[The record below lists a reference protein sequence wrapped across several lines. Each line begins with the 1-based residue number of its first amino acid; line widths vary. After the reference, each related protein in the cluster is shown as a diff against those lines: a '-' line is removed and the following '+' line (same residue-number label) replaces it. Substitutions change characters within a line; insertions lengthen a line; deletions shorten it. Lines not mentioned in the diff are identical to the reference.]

1 MVFARALLERVLC
14 WLLEKCTAKWWLPG
28 RARAPHAIFS
38 LRCHRPEESRKG
50 VSNEET
56 GQTGKG
62 LTIAGHSEL
71 DTRRPQMV
79 GFREVCAPG
88 CMYGGFFSIS
98 FCFCLFVCL
107 LVFFFCLYIYIYIF
121 PSLAHFRFS
130 LSRSLLLDAFVPIFG
145 TIRTGSNWNEG
156 KGGGRMARKIASVR
170 DSRLPYERLQA
181 TKRRNPFSKHTRGAN
196 RLQTSGRHCA
206 LSLPPSRHLPKLASS

>member
-1 MVFARALLERVLC
+1 MFARALHERVLC

-62 LTIAGHSEL
+62 LTIAGHSKL

-107 LVFFFCLYIYIYIF
+107 LVFFFCLYIYIYIPF
-121 PSLAHFRFS
+121 ACAFS
-130 LSRSLLLDAFVPIFG
+130 LLSVAFAAVRRICSHF
-145 TIRTGSNWNEG
+145 WNDPNRIELG
-156 KGGGRMARKIASVR
+156 RRKGGRENGKKNSKR
-170 DSRLPYERLQA
+170 SR
-181 TKRRNPFSKHTRGAN
+181 
-196 RLQTSGRHCA
+196 
-206 LSLPPSRHLPKLASS
+206 